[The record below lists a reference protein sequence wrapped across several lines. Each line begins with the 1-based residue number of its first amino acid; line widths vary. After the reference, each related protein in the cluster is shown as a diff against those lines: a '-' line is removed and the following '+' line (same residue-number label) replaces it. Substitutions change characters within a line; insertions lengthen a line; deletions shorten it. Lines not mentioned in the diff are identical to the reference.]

1 MPIYIKDRI
10 AALLIFDRFG
20 RETKNTGVDDTPN
33 DQITKE
39 MIIRLEPKLMRAI
52 TYLRQSL
59 KRPDESKELTH
70 HHNYANWQETLVEK
84 MRQDERDPSAIG
96 TTHLER
102 EIIEKAKQDTDAITI
117 MLAIRPPAAN
127 YMEVRAFDN
136 DRVARGHDLRLPL
149 DRPHFIAVRCARK
162 GEPVYVTNYYKDI
175 PLEERISKEDWQAA
189 LAHLVLEEME
199 RDRLVTECQN
209 WLRDIKSIAAL
220 PVKYDE
226 QVLGVLVLYHC
237 DSYHFTQERI
247 AAALTLIR
255 YAQPYLHQARAHSAR
270 DAWDSMIM
278 HTLRTSLSDIRAQAD
293 YVLKPSPD
301 IIVLPIEKYT
311 FERLVNHNFM
321 ICNDRYQFNHESC
334 IDHNWRNYSPETAAK
349 RILSR
354 TEDIIELSNQVMYLG
369 FRSFFSA
376 EN

>member
-1 MPIYIKDRI
+1 MKLLVLENLLGWICPIYIKDRI

-209 WLRDIKSIAAL
+209 WLRDIKSIAAF
-220 PVKYDE
+220 
-226 QVLGVLVLYHC
+226 Q
-237 DSYHFTQERI
+237 
-247 AAALTLIR
+247 
-255 YAQPYLHQARAHSAR
+255 
-270 DAWDSMIM
+270 
-278 HTLRTSLSDIRAQAD
+278 
-293 YVLKPSPD
+293 
-301 IIVLPIEKYT
+301 
-311 FERLVNHNFM
+311 
-321 ICNDRYQFNHESC
+321 
-334 IDHNWRNYSPETAAK
+334 
-349 RILSR
+349 
-354 TEDIIELSNQVMYLG
+354 
-369 FRSFFSA
+369 
-376 EN
+376 